1 MFTWLSCTSSSQPG
15 VPCSHLTR
23 CHSQDTELERLN
35 CCTDV
40 ITSGSQE
47 PLLPLCAQACWP
59 DGTGFGCHPEQRLS
73 KARLRVSFQKLRR
86 AASSIL
92 FYPRKGLMPPTA
104 LLSPLWC
111 QKEVSVFW
119 LLVLLD
125 HSVVKTWDK

>member
-1 MFTWLSCTSSSQPG
+1 MFTWLSCTSSSQPV
-15 VPCSHLTR
+15 VPCSHLTW
-23 CHSQDTELERLN
+23 CHSQDAELERLN

-47 PLLPLCAQACWP
+47 PLLPLCVQACWP

-73 KARLRVSFQKLRR
+73 KARLCVSFQKPRR
-86 AASSIL
+86 AASSTL
-92 FYPRKGLMPPTA
+92 FCPRKRLIAPPA

-111 QKEVSVFW
+111 QKEGSVLW

-125 HSVVKTWDK
+125 HGVVKT